1 MGIDLANMNASI
13 YSIGRQSVQVIVLLL
28 VLSIPVSTVLDN
40 VLLVLLLLGAGLF
53 GFWPDYWRCV
63 QQHPVARA
71 SAALFIA
78 LLLGCSFGATA
89 YGDALGMLGKY
100 VDLAFVP
107 LLIVIFA
114 DEKLRQRAWKVFL
127 AVMVA
132 TALLSWALSLEL
144 ISSHS
149 WMWGVASKE
158 NAAIFRSSIT
168 QNILM
173 SFAAYVF
180 VLRAYW
186 SGRTG
191 YRIAYLGLAVL
202 TASSVIFLVQGRSG
216 YLVLLLALL
225 WFGYSTICDLGSRFD
240 KRYLIAIAIAVPLS
254 LWGIYGAAPRLQQ
267 RVDVAVTEFQVWYP
281 HSGQKTSIGER
292 LEFYYNTAAIVKDH
306 PILGVGTGGFAAA
319 YAQQAGGFGVT
330 LTGNPHNE
338 YLHLSV
344 QLGIL
349 GAALFLYLL
358 YTQWRTAFQLKDV
371 QTRDTAIGLVLAL
384 MATSLFNTP
393 LMDHTEG
400 LFFAYM
406 SALCFASLK
415 QKERNE

>member
-1 MGIDLANMNASI
+1 MGIDLTNMSASI
-13 YSIGRQSVQVIVLLL
+13 YSTGRQSVQAIVLLL

-40 VLLVLLLLGAGLF
+40 VLLFLLLLGAGMF
-53 GFWPDYWRCV
+53 GYLPEYWRCV
-63 QQHPVARA
+63 RQHPVARA
-71 SAALFIA
+71 SAVLFIA
-78 LLLGCSFGATA
+78 LLLGCSYGATA

-107 LLIVIFA
+107 LLMVIFA
-114 DEKLRQRAWKVFL
+114 DEKLRQRAWMVFL
-127 AVMVA
+127 AAMAA
-132 TALLSWALSLEL
+132 TALLSWAVGLEL
-144 ISSHS
+144 ILSQS
-149 WMWGVASKE
+149 WMWGGASKE

-186 SGRTG
+186 TGRMG

-216 YLVLLLALL
+216 YLVLLLVLL
-225 WFGYSTICDLGSRFD
+225 WFGFSTIRGLGSRFD
-240 KRYLIAIAIAVPLS
+240 KRYLIAIAIAVPLL

-267 RVDVAVTEFQVWYP
+267 RVDVAVTEYQAWYP

-292 LEFYYNTAAIVKDH
+292 LEFYYNTAAIVKEH
-306 PILGVGTGGFAAA
+306 PILGVGTGGFTGA
-319 YAQQAGGFGVT
+319 YAQQVSGLDVT

-349 GAALFLYLL
+349 GVVLFLYLL

-371 QTRDTAIGLVLAL
+371 QARDTAIGLMLTL
-384 MATSLFNTP
+384 MVTSLVNTP

-406 SALCFASLK
+406 TALCFASLK